1 MSYFTFKNGIRIARP
16 KRHVISTRDVSL
28 CVRDQTNMAERK
40 KTERKGGR
48 YCVAG
53 APNGQSCKNNSHTP
67 GIRMHQF
74 PTDPILRAKWIQFV
88 RRHRA
93 NFNAN
98 STYTSLCSAHFE
110 ESCYERPML
119 VNMELPEGSKMRSFL
134 KKGSIPTRDAVV
146 PPGPEVLSERRKRQ
160 VSLNLL

>member
-1 MSYFTFKNGIRIARP
+1 MC
-16 KRHVISTRDVSL
+16 DVSL
-28 CVRDQTNMAERK
+28 CVKDQTNMAERK

-53 APNGQSCKNNSHTP
+53 APNDQSCKNNSHTP

-74 PTDPILRAKWIQFV
+74 PTDPILRGKWIQFV

-93 NFNAN
+93 NFNAT

-119 VNMELPEGSKMRSFL
+119 VNMELPEGLKLRSFL

-146 PPGPEVLSERRKRQ
+146 PPAPEVLSERRKRQ
-160 VSLNLL
+160 VRQSLLYFGLNIN

>member
-1 MSYFTFKNGIRIARP
+1 MGYFTFKNGIRIARP
-16 KRHVISTRDVSL
+16 KRHVTSMCDVSL

-53 APNGQSCKNNSHTP
+53 APNDQSCKNNSHTP

-74 PTDPILRAKWIQFV
+74 PTDPILKGKWIQFV
-88 RRHRA
+88 RRAMLCSFIRE
-93 NFNAN
+93 
-98 STYTSLCSAHFE
+98 LCSAHFE

-119 VNMELPEGSKMRSFL
+119 VNMELPPYELYSAYL
-134 KKGSIPTRDAVV
+134 V
-146 PPGPEVLSERRKRQ
+146 PGCLNPDKRY
-160 VSLNLL
+160 LTC

>member
-1 MSYFTFKNGIRIARP
+1 MT
-16 KRHVISTRDVSL
+16 STCDVSL
-28 CVRDQTNMAERK
+28 CVRDQTIMAESK

-53 APNGQSCKNNSHTP
+53 APNDQSCKNNSHTP

-74 PTDPILRAKWIQFV
+74 PTDLILRGKWIQFV
-88 RRHRA
+88 RRHQA
-93 NFNAN
+93 NFNAT

-119 VNMELPEGSKMRSFL
+119 INVELPEGSKLWSFL

-146 PPGPEVLSERRKRQ
+146 PPAPEVLSERRKRQ
-160 VSLNLL
+160 VSLSLLYFGLNIN